1 MNHYV
6 SKYND
11 INCILGNFV
20 DFYSALSIKSFSSSF
35 GCHNIL
41 LNIKFN
47 CIYDFSYFFVLNS
60 TLEKLESNNFFLFI
74 DCDMRL
80 ESPLLNIRLK
90 KNYNMNKSNELFF
103 FSYGISINY
112 STYPIKNLGNS
123 ILKFLLFLEG
133 KQRFFCDFFFKEF
146 KAFSF
151 VNFNNGFFYKKPIY
165 FLGNAILQR
174 SDFKSF
180 VLSFIIF
187 FKNKFSWFSFNFISS
202 NLGHFSYFNV
212 LYSKF
217 YNLKNNYKGFLY
229 LISNELNNLVNND
242 YNKLFVVYQGFV
254 KNFNLNINL
263 ILPVTAPYE
272 MDCLFMNLEGNF
284 KFLKKILKSD
294 INLYSDWEVLSLIH
308 LYNKKNDS
316 LVFYDFA
323 KFYRITKYFINLISY
338 FCNFF
343 LSISKFCI
351 EFFYF
356 VGYLTKFN
364 ATNVVVVK
372 LNMFCNLKFMNNIF
386 SRFVNNYYSMDF
398 FLKNS
403 KVMSFSALYKYKT
416 FRL

>member
-1 MNHYV
+1 MNHYIL
-6 SKYND
+6 KYD
-11 INCILGNFV
+11 DANCILGNFI
-20 DFYSALSIKSFSSSF
+20 DLYSALSIKSFFSSF

-41 LNIKFN
+41 LNVKFN
-47 CIYDFSYFFVLNS
+47 YIYDFSYFFILNNA
-60 TLEKLESNNFFLFI
+60 LEKLELINFILFI

-90 KNYNMNKSNELFF
+90 KNYNINKNNELFF
-103 FSYGISINY
+103 FSYGISINH

-123 ILKFLLFLEG
+123 ILKFLLFVEG

-180 VLSFIIF
+180 ILSFIVF
-187 FKNKFSWFSFNFISS
+187 FKNKFNWFSFNFISN
-202 NLGHFSYFNV
+202 NLGYFSYSNI
-212 LYSKF
+212 LYSEF
-217 YNLKNNYKGFLY
+217 YSFKNNYKGFLY
-229 LISNELNNLVNND
+229 LISNELNSLININ
-242 YNKLFVVYQGFV
+242 YNKLFIVYQGFV

-294 INLYSDWEVLSLIH
+294 INLYSDWEVLSLMH
-308 LYNKKNDS
+308 LYNKKNNS
-316 LVFYDFA
+316 LVFYDFV
-323 KFYRITKYFINLISY
+323 KFYRVIKYFISLISY

-343 LSISKFCI
+343 LSISKFYI

-356 VGYLTKFN
+356 VGYLTKLSVID
-364 ATNVVVVK
+364 VVVVK
-372 LNMFCNLKFMNNIF
+372 LNKFYNFKFTNNIF
-386 SRFVNNYYSMDF
+386 NRFVNNYYSMDF

-403 KVMSFSALYKYKT
+403 KVMSFSALYKYKI
-416 FRL
+416 FKL